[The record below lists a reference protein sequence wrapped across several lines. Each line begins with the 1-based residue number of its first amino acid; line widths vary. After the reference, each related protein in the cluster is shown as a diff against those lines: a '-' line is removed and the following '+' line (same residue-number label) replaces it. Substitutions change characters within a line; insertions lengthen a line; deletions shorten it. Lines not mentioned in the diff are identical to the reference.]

1 MHSMFLCSAC
11 VYCHLKKV
19 KLQSFSGIAIMV
31 KLFTQLLCLFSPT
44 ISGEVTALQTL
55 FEVTWQRIACLVS
68 TDSLLCATNSAHGAT
83 LCLHPWALMPVG
95 YNIGI
100 QELGKRAVTAGS
112 LSLCVC
118 LWGLVGHQCHLLA
131 GVSRSS
137 LSIVLSA
144 SWETQDNLTE

>member
-1 MHSMFLCSAC
+1 MFLCSAC

-19 KLQSFSGIAIMV
+19 KLRSFSGIAIMV

-118 LWGLVGHQCHLLA
+118 VCEGSWAISAISWQESVVPASVLFFQLLEKPK
-131 GVSRSS
+131 
-137 LSIVLSA
+137 II
-144 SWETQDNLTE
+144 